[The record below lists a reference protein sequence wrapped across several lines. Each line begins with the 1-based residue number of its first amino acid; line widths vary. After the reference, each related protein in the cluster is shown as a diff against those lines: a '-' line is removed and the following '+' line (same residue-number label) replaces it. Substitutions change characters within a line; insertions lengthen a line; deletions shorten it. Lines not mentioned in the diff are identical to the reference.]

1 MANPARFRAPIILLT
16 LTLTAS
22 SVLLASPVLAAG
34 QPAARPAEAPAV
46 PGIFASLWNAFHG
59 LILAVGE
66 SGPVIDPDDPGVAT
80 NPPPPAVDPGRG
92 LSIDP
97 WG

>member
-1 MANPARFRAPIILLT
+1 MAQPARSRAPIILLT
-16 LTLTAS
+16 LTLPAS

-34 QPAARPAEAPAV
+34 QPAARPAAAPAL
-46 PGIFASLWNAFHG
+46 PGIFASLWNALHG

-66 SGPVIDPDDPGVAT
+66 SDSVIDPNDPGNAT
-80 NPPPPAVDPGRG
+80 TPPPPAGDPDRG